1 MTDINW
7 PEAFA
12 YYSARLADMW
22 PGKVAVGTA
31 LSSLCLLL
39 GMDEVLFYVL
49 LATLTGEMLT
59 RIAVHCKRNKSLCR
73 GLQHGLARYICYGLF
88 LLMAV
93 AVQMAFQR
101 AVGVGLPIV
110 DIFMAY
116 LILTDCASVIGHL
129 YVLGI
134 PVPGI
139 LKTLVV
145 GGRRRLEHAVR
156 EAVHDDEVGTQH
168 RERP

>member
-93 AVQMAFQR
+93 AVQGRRGGPAHC
-101 AVGVGLPIV
+101 GHIHGLP
-110 DIFMAY
+110 DPY
-116 LILTDCASVIGHL
+116 GLCQRHRPSVCSGRTRAGHTQDT
-129 YVLGI
+129 G
-134 PVPGI
+134 
-139 LKTLVV
+139 
-145 GGRRRLEHAVR
+145 GGRPPPYRTR
-156 EAVHDDEVGTQH
+156 
-168 RERP
+168 RERGRA

>member
-49 LATLTGEMLT
+49 LAKLTGEMLSMP
-59 RIAVHCKRNKSLCR
+59 RAC
-73 GLQHGLARYICYGLF
+73 
-88 LLMAV
+88 AV
-93 AVQMAFQR
+93 ACNT
-101 AVGVGLPIV
+101 GLPAISATV
-110 DIFMAY
+110 SFCLWPWPCRWLSSGPWGWACPLWTY
-116 LILTDCASVIGHL
+116 SWPT
-129 YVLGI
+129 
-134 PVPGI
+134 
-139 LKTLVV
+139 
-145 GGRRRLEHAVR
+145 
-156 EAVHDDEVGTQH
+156 
-168 RERP
+168 